1 MEDFVILKAGYDQAI
16 QDAFLKLKDLDNYDI
31 IRYRLNKMK
40 ESFGKDKASYKGI
53 MYKFYDK
60 ESNTGY
66 IIFDDNFSTKG
77 VIIDISSK
85 EKELITE
92 SECIYLI
99 EKMKY
104 AFKKEFDNIEDFN
117 NEKRA
122 VL

>member
-40 ESFGKDKASYKGI
+40 ESFGKKSTTYKGI

-104 AFKKEFDNIEDFN
+104 VFKKEFDNIEDFN

>member
-60 ESNTGY
+60 ESNAGY

-104 AFKKEFDNIEDFN
+104 E
-117 NEKRA
+117 
-122 VL
+122 